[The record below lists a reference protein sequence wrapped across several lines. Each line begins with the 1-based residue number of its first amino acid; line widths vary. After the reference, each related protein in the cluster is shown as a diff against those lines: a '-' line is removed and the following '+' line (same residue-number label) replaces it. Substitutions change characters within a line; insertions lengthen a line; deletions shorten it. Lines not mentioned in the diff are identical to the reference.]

1 MWQQL
6 CVIFMNVIQDCLLL
20 ETWSKNI
27 YSWNNELHNKI
38 LICWEKEVSALDCFA
53 SSIYPLNELPV
64 SQLLF
69 PMRIWSDNFSK
80 NVSEI
85 PGLHEA
91 NSVFLSSPSSLEKNQ
106 SLRNEPLKRMH
117 KQTLLTWLCAVRCG
131 ADFIYRKCKTNH
143 YSVGFLQLSVMMS
156 YPIPLTPLPFSLSSF
171 VYLFFFLQIT
181 CVTLTIRN
189 DLDGKVLMKFS
200 LTQETKYCTTLN
212 RMLHELCGIA
222 HDVRTAMCMNGHKQG
237 VEL

>member
-1 MWQQL
+1 ML
-6 CVIFMNVIQDCLLL
+6 RKRSFSFGLFCFIYTCLTNYQFLSFCFL
-20 ETWSKNI
+20 
-27 YSWNNELHNKI
+27 
-38 LICWEKEVSALDCFA
+38 WESEVAISP
-53 SSIYPLNELPV
+53 S
-64 SQLLF
+64 
-69 PMRIWSDNFSK
+69 M
-80 NVSEI
+80 SEI

-189 DLDGKVLMKFS
+189 YLDGKVLMKLS
-200 LTQETKYCTTLN
+200 LTQETKYCMTLN
-212 RMLHELCGIA
+212 RMHHELCGIA
-222 HDVRTAMCMNGHKQG
+222 HDVHTAMCMNGHKQG
-237 VEL
+237 IEL